1 MTVFD
6 LQLKADLENVTDL
19 LPVEDT
25 ESDTAYNWFIK
36 FQCGSCHETTENLV
50 AICRNEFSPIS
61 GSRGEANL
69 VMSCKFCK
77 RESSASISGPPL
89 AYTKNGEFATVT
101 QIECRG
107 IDPVAFEPRGEWK
120 AKGAES
126 NSRFTFNLDENE
138 WYDYDDDAGET
149 VSVSN
154 IEAQFVRG
162 RQQK

>member
-6 LQLKADLENVTDL
+6 LQLKADLENVTNL
-19 LPVEDT
+19 LPKEDI
-25 ESDTAYNWFIK
+25 ENDQAYNWFIK
-36 FQCGSCHETTENLV
+36 YECGSCHEATENLV
-50 AICRNEFSPIS
+50 TICRNEFSPIS

-77 RESSASISGPPL
+77 REHSASISGPPQ
-89 AYTKNGEFATVT
+89 AYTKSGEYATIT

-107 IDPVAFEPRGEWK
+107 MDPVAFEPRGEWT
-120 AKGAES
+120 ASGSES
-126 NSRFTFNLDENE
+126 DARFTFSLDENE

>member
-25 ESDTAYNWFIK
+25 ESDTAYTWFIK
-36 FQCGSCHETTENLV
+36 FQCGSCHETTENL
-50 AICRNEFSPIS
+50 EFSPIS

-77 RESSASISGPPL
+77 RESSASISGPPQP
-89 AYTKNGEFATVT
+89 YTKNGEFATVT

-126 NSRFTFNLDENE
+126 NSRFTFSLDENE